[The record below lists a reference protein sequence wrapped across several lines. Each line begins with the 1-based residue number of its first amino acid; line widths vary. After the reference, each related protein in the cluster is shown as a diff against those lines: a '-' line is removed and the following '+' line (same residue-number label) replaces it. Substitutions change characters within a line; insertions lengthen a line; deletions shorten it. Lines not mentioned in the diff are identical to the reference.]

1 MTWPHEIV
9 IIKVVYRLK
18 KSVCP
23 IKAKL
28 IILYMYF
35 QLLDNYGFI
44 IISNLLLLL
53 LLLHCILEHIH
64 YILGYR
70 L

>member
-1 MTWPHEIV
+1 
-9 IIKVVYRLK
+9 
-18 KSVCP
+18 
-23 IKAKL
+23 
-28 IILYMYF
+28 MYF

-64 YILGYR
+64 YILGHR